1 MLYEDKRLAPYR
13 GKEPF
18 LFLSYSHKDAEQAAE
33 LILRLKQAGFRVWYD
48 EGVIPATEW
57 DEKIARA
64 IKHSSYFVSL
74 ISEAYLASANCLDE
88 LNYARDLNKPQLLI
102 FLEDVSQPEGLAMR
116 LGRLLAVYRSRYD
129 DPEAFYAHI
138 FRAKGMKVCRG
149 EPLLPAYENLE
160 GTGSVSAET
169 RYESAAG
176 SYTGRLIAALV
187 VLMLLVTALL
197 AWNYRSEIGGLIND
211 LRYSH
216 VASQQNTEPAS
227 PIPEIIPD
235 PSPMPTDNS
244 ADITVENPE
253 PTATPAPTTATIR
266 STRCSATT
274 WTGRTRFRSRCPA
287 QRRTDGT

>member
-102 FLEDVSQPEGLAMR
+102 SG
-116 LGRLLAVYRSRYD
+116 AV
-129 DPEAFYAHI
+129 
-138 FRAKGMKVCRG
+138 
-149 EPLLPAYENLE
+149 
-160 GTGSVSAET
+160 T
-169 RYESAAG
+169 
-176 SYTGRLIAALV
+176 
-187 VLMLLVTALL
+187 
-197 AWNYRSEIGGLIND
+197 
-211 LRYSH
+211 
-216 VASQQNTEPAS
+216 
-227 PIPEIIPD
+227 
-235 PSPMPTDNS
+235 
-244 ADITVENPE
+244 
-253 PTATPAPTTATIR
+253 TIR
-266 STRCSATT
+266 KPSTRISSVPRA
-274 WTGRTRFRSRCPA
+274 
-287 QRRTDGT
+287 